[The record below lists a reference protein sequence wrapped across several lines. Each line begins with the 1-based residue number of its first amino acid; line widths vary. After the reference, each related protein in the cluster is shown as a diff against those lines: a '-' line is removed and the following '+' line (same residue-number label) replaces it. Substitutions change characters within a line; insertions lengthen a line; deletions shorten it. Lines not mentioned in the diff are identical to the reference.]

1 MNFEAARIQML
12 GQQVRAWEVLDDR
25 VLGVMRET
33 PRELFVPEKDREL
46 AFADAEIPLG
56 HGQCML
62 APKVEGRLL
71 QALQIEP
78 ADDVLEIG
86 AGSGYMTACLARL
99 AQRVTSVD
107 IFADF
112 VSGAADRLRRL
123 DVHNVDLTAADA
135 FSLSYANSFDA
146 IAVTGSVPSSSDHF
160 LNMLKPHGRLFI
172 VIGRAPVMEASL
184 FTMHPGGHWTRR
196 DLFETLLTPLLNAE
210 QPEPFVL

>member
-33 PRELFVPEKDREL
+33 PRELFVPDEDREL
-46 AFADAEIPLG
+46 AFADTEIPLG

-71 QALQIEP
+71 QALQVEP
-78 ADDVLEIG
+78 IDDVLEIG
-86 AGSGYMTACLARL
+86 TGSGYLTACLARL
-99 AQRVTSVD
+99 AHRVTSVD
-107 IFADF
+107 IFPDF
-112 VSGAADRLRRL
+112 VSSAAERLRKL
-123 DVHNVDLTAADA
+123 DAHNVDLTAADA
-135 FSLSYANSFDA
+135 LGLSYANCFDA
-146 IAVTGSVPSSSDHF
+146 IAVTGSVPSLSDHF

-184 FTMHPGGHWTRR
+184 FTMPPGGHWARR
-196 DLFETLLTPLLNAE
+196 DLFETLLTPLVNAE